1 MESYNNT
8 FGSERNS
15 SESFSHLVELAS
27 SQLVVLHSQKP
38 SNGDLYLLHIRN
50 FATVKALALTI
61 LLILICKIIFSQLS
75 WKNETKALEKR
86 YGCKEPSHLKTHW
99 FFGIDKPLQ
108 VLAAGKEGRVL
119 HYFRSLVAEAGN
131 TFEWTVLG
139 SRVWGTQDPEN
150 IKAVLSTREKY
161 FSHEV
166 RREVLCTL
174 IGDSIFTQD
183 GASWR
188 HSRALLKPSFFQKH
202 CTNSTLFEE
211 HVDNLIA
218 RIRCDSTVDLQP
230 FFFSLTLDVTSAFI
244 FGKSVYSLTP
254 SQTEEEAEFSRAFQY
269 AQVYL
274 SKRYQLGRL
283 CWLLNGKEF
292 RESCKTV
299 HTYVDQIVDNA
310 MQEKARIALD
320 PDCIQA
326 SKQNLLGEL
335 VFDVSDP
342 IQARAHLMHL
352 LLAGRD
358 TTAGLLSW
366 TMRLLSRYQGVQSRV
381 RDEIEATF
389 ESDPIDVNKT
399 KDMPYLTCVLK
410 EVLRLYPS
418 VPVNSR
424 TAAEDVVLPVGGGED
439 GKSPV
444 LVRKG
449 EDVAVCVYSL
459 HRRTDLYG
467 SDADAFR
474 PERWENGALDHVEK
488 SYGYLPFHGGRRV
501 CPGRQFALAEASYTI
516 VRLLTAFPKLNVPAG
531 TTFPEVGM
539 EKQILGLTLSSA
551 DGCVVEMSR

>member
-1 MESYNNT
+1 MTSHNITFMSENRSFESP
-8 FGSERNS
+8 
-15 SESFSHLVELAS
+15 SHLLELAS
-27 SQLVVLHSQKP
+27 SKVVVLQSQKS
-38 SNGDLYLLHIRN
+38 SNGELGLAWIQN
-50 FATVKALALTI
+50 FATVKAFAI
-61 LLILICKIIFSQLS
+61 IFFIILICKIILSQIR
-75 WKNETKALEKR
+75 WNNATKALEQR
-86 YGCKEPSHLKTHW
+86 YGCKEPSHLRTHW

-108 VLAAGKEGRVL
+108 VFAASKEGRVL
-119 HYFRSLVAEAGN
+119 RYFQSLVAEAGN

-150 IKAVLSTREKY
+150 IKAVLSTKEKF

-166 RREVLCTL
+166 RREVLCSL
-174 IGDSIFTQD
+174 IGDAIFTQD

-202 CTNSTLFEE
+202 CTNSALFQE
-211 HVDNLIA
+211 HVDNLIT
-218 RIRCDSTVDLQP
+218 RIGCDSTVDLQP
-230 FFFSLTLDVTSAFI
+230 LFFSLTLDVTTAFI

-254 SQTEEEAEFSRAFQY
+254 SQTQEEAEFSRAFQY

-283 CWLLNGKEF
+283 CWLFNGQEF
-292 RESCKTV
+292 RDSCKTV
-299 HTYVDQIVDNA
+299 HAYVDKIVDNA
-310 MQEKARIALD
+310 MQVKARSVLD
-320 PDCIQA
+320 PSNDKGAQG
-326 SKQNLLGEL
+326 NLLGEL
-335 VFDVSDP
+335 VFDVDDP

-358 TTAGLLSW
+358 TTACLLTW
-366 TMRLLSRYQGVQSRV
+366 TMRLLARYQEVQLRV
-381 RDEIEATF
+381 REEISAMF
-389 ESDPIDVNKT
+389 GSAAVDVNKT
-399 KDMPYLTCVLK
+399 KDMAYLTCVLK

-424 TAAEDVVLPVGGGED
+424 TAAEDVVLPTGGGED
-439 GKSPV
+439 GRSPV

-467 SDADAFR
+467 SDADVFR
-474 PERWENGALDHVEK
+474 PERWQNGALDHVEK

-516 VRLLTAFPKLNVPAG
+516 VRLLKAFPMLSLPAE
-531 TTFPEVGM
+531 TTFPEIGM
-539 EKQILGLTLSSA
+539 EKQILGLTLASG
-551 DGCVVEMSR
+551 DGCFVRTS